1 MVNDDLK
8 CIFLHPNKCGGKSVA
23 TAIWRIDTKVGS
35 ADHTLPDTHIQ
46 RFGRETWDSYWKF
59 GFTRNPWDRL
69 VSIYTGSIQIMQQNG
84 LGEFGHFV
92 RNTVTGEQIRD
103 KYDVRLQSE
112 YFHFE
117 DKPIDFIGRFE
128 HYEEDWKVVQEKLG
142 IKAKLPHEN
151 QSDRPQYTEFYR
163 NKKLIDLVAD
173 FYARDIELYG
183 YEFGK

>member
-92 RNTVTGEQIRD
+92 RNTVSGNPRD
-103 KYDVRLQSE
+103 KYDVVLQSD
-112 YFHFE
+112 YFNFE

-128 HYEEDWKVVQEKLG
+128 HYEEDWKVVHDEKPEG
-142 IKAKLPHEN
+142 KAVTRILQKGP
-151 QSDRPQYTEFYR
+151 SR
-163 NKKLIDLVAD
+163 NRVQFEDGTQGFVEKNDLTIR
-173 FYARDIELYG
+173 YL
-183 YEFGK
+183 